1 MKKIFFISI
10 LVILGITANAQQK
23 GTLRYGW
30 DAGVAL
36 PRGGGGISGSGDIRY
51 NIEYNWNIGLRYGA
65 AFMIKP
71 ITNIDI
77 RQPATDSYLVND
89 SYHIISDYYF
99 NGTSSF
105 APFVGGGVGV
115 YNFSYFLLNAT
126 EATLGSCTHFGAL
139 LHIGFEWEGFRVGLE
154 YNLIPSTRLINGAGD
169 LVGSSFN
176 NYTNLTVGYYY
187 TLW

>member
-1 MKKIFFISI
+1 MKKIIVISI

-30 DAGVAL
+30 DVGVAL
-36 PRGGGGISGSGDIRY
+36 PRGGGGISGSGDFRY
-51 NIEYNWNIGLRYGA
+51 NIEYNWNIGLRYGV

-71 ITNIDI
+71 ISPINI

-99 NGTSSF
+99 NGTNSF
-105 APFVGGGVGV
+105 APFVGGGVGA
-115 YNFSYFLLNAT
+115 YNFSHFMLDASDALL
-126 EATLGSCTHFGAL
+126 GQVTHFGAL

-154 YNLIPSTRLINGAGD
+154 YNILPSSRLINTSGNV
-169 LVGSSFN
+169 VGSSFN
-176 NYTNLTVGYYY
+176 TYTNLTIGYYCE
-187 TLW
+187 LW